1 MERWQAKMKRCFYYT
16 IPFSCA
22 LLLLSVA
29 VPSYSQSKTTITE
42 DDVRAL
48 INRSDAASRKGDIAA
63 MMAPLAKDF
72 KMKFAFTNPGSDKEV
87 VQDLNK
93 EQLEFN
99 ARHNLRIRRAYKLE
113 RKNMKIKIYDDQTAM
128 VTSELYEV
136 FTMKQGTLRGSSS
149 EEIYVGFEDG
159 KLVIKSVD
167 LRTRLY

>member
-1 MERWQAKMKRCFYYT
+1 MKKCLYYT

-22 LLLLSVA
+22 LMLFVLA
-29 VPSYSQSKTTITE
+29 VPSYSQSQSTITE

-48 INRSDAASRKGDIAA
+48 INRSDAATRKGDIAA
-63 MMAPLAKDF
+63 MMASVAKDF

-87 VQDLNK
+87 VQDLDR

-128 VTSELYEV
+128 VTSEVYEV

-149 EEIYVGFEDG
+149 EELFVALENG
-159 KLVIKSVD
+159 KLVIKSAN

>member
-1 MERWQAKMKRCFYYT
+1 M
-16 IPFSCA
+16 
-22 LLLLSVA
+22 LLVLA
-29 VPSYSQSKTTITE
+29 VPSYSQSQSTITE

-48 INRSDAASRKGDIAA
+48 INRSDAATRKGDIAA
-63 MMAPLAKDF
+63 MMASVAKDF

-87 VQDLNK
+87 VQDLDR

-128 VTSELYEV
+128 VTSEVYEV

-149 EEIYVGFEDG
+149 EELFVALENG
-159 KLVIKSVD
+159 KLVIKSAN
-167 LRTRLY
+167 LRTRLF

>member
-1 MERWQAKMKRCFYYT
+1 VTLPAASTAVVPANHVWPNDSLRKLGIDPENDVTLVPLAEGRNSDRVR
-16 IPFSCA
+16 
-22 LLLLSVA
+22 LLLS
-29 VPSYSQSKTTITE
+29 
-42 DDVRAL
+42 
-48 INRSDAASRKGDIAA
+48 GDIAA
-63 MMAPLAKDF
+63 MMASVAKDF

-87 VQDLNK
+87 VQDLDR

-128 VTSELYEV
+128 VTSEVYEV

-149 EEIYVGFEDG
+149 EELFVALENG
-159 KLVIKSVD
+159 KLVIKSAN